1 MAEQNKTSNG
11 SQSGTVKNFD
21 QAMLE
26 FQKLAVT
33 AAKDG
38 LNPHFKSTYAT
49 LEDVM
54 DAAREANQF
63 GLYFMQP
70 LQLAQIGD
78 TVVQVVQTEIYHAPT
93 GEKRVS
99 QCPVRSKDLTN
110 PQAMG
115 SGITYAKRYAL
126 QAAFGLPSE
135 DDDANEAS
143 NPSKGPQGTKVQNI
157 HEEKKTERKAAF

>member
-1 MAEQNKTSNG
+1 MAEQKKTSNG

-26 FQKLAVT
+26 FQKLAVA

-38 LNPHFKSTYAT
+38 ENPHFKSTYAT

-135 DDDANEAS
+135 DDDGNEATKP
-143 NPSKGPQGTKVQNI
+143 NAPQNTMVQKLN
-157 HEEKKTERKAAF
+157 EEKKAAKGGKF